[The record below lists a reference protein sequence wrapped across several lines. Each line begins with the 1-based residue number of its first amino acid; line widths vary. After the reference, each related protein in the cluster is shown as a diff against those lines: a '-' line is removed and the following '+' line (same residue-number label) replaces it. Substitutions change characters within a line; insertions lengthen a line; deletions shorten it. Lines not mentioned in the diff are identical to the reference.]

1 MVRELSAVYL
11 DYYYIGIHKKRE
23 VEKNTYVRDM
33 KKCKKYRRFF
43 VTFAKTKI
51 QGILQ

>member
-1 MVRELSAVYL
+1 
-11 DYYYIGIHKKRE
+11 
-23 VEKNTYVRDM
+23 VRDM

-51 QGILQ
+51 QGILQWCNIFKGTRITYQ